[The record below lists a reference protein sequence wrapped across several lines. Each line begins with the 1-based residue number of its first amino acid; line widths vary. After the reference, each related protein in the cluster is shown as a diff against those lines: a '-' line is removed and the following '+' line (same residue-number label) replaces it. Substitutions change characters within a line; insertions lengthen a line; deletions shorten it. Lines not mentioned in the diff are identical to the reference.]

1 MLLKLNVRGSLVA
14 LALVCVV
21 GVLLLISSYS
31 VENRGQGSTIKQ
43 VDCLPVET
51 AFFLGERIH
60 VLCVD
65 PPKARFLEPYR
76 YFALSTQDSEVDM
89 IFGLLQKAL
98 ETKQGIKINYDDNA
112 AANPPGCLARDCRK
126 ITGIVLSPLPSR

>member
-1 MLLKLNVRGSLVA
+1 MFSRWSSRRSLVVLT
-14 LALVCVV
+14 LACI
-21 GVLLLISSYS
+21 GAALLLVGSYAL
-31 VENRGQGSTIKQ
+31 ENHGQSSTIKQ
-43 VDCLPVET
+43 VACLPVEA

-65 PPKARFLEPYR
+65 PQKALFLEPYR
-76 YFALSTQDSEVDM
+76 YFSLSTQGSEVDL

-112 AANPPGCLARDCRK
+112 AANPAGCLARDCRK
-126 ITGIVLSPLPSR
+126 ITGIVLSPSPLR